1 MCFEIH
7 HYLQNKFYLR
17 KNYNLL
23 LLDYLVSF
31 KLLNVILLFEKIHL
45 LKVVNLLSKSVLLTK
60 SACFNLAAKF
70 CAVNLLNLGVVIY

>member
-17 KNYNLL
+17 KNYILL
-23 LLDYLVSF
+23 LLDYLVSSE
-31 KLLNVILLFEKIHL
+31 LLNILLL
-45 LKVVNLLSKSVLLTK
+45 LKLVSLLSKSVSFTK

-70 CAVNLLNLGVVIY
+70 SAVNLLHA